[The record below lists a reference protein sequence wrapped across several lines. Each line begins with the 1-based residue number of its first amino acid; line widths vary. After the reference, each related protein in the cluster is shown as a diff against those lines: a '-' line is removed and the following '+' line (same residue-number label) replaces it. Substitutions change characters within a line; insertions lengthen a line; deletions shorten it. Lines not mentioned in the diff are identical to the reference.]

1 MNYICFNLCLQLCIT
16 INNIEQVRRALK
28 QLPETL
34 NFVNIQ
40 HAIEQNEGGEL
51 GVKSNLHA
59 TVKEADQMMLSKIQ
73 RVVDHVADK
82 VAEHITPQGCLLFV
96 WKGGTIND
104 HDLYQWDVIAKI

>member
-1 MNYICFNLCLQLCIT
+1 MPVWKYMYYIDTFQLCIT

-40 HAIEQNEGGEL
+40 HAVEQWEGAEL

-59 TVKEADQMMLSKIQ
+59 TVKEADQMMSSKIKK
-73 RVVDHVADK
+73 VVDHVADK
-82 VAEHITPQGCLLFV
+82 VGS
-96 WKGGTIND
+96 G
-104 HDLYQWDVIAKI
+104 

>member
-1 MNYICFNLCLQLCIT
+1 M
-16 INNIEQVRRALK
+16 RRALK

-82 VAEHITPQGCLLFV
+82 VAEHYSAGMSSFCMERE
-96 WKGGTIND
+96 GGTIND
-104 HDLYQWDVIAKI
+104 HDLYQWDVIAKKMKFH